1 MADPL
6 IARSE
11 SRERWPRDLRVF
23 GALSLLWAV
32 VLIARAVFNLSA
44 GATPLEDVIFGVKF
58 YGDEARVTM
67 ALQAATIAA
76 FGIGIFRRQSWGLVL
91 ALLYMAQVVAGH
103 AIFILSNL
111 RVEAQLVHVKIAAA
125 ESPVVLLI
133 ALYAIVRA
141 RPLLRDAWLRRRHR
155 RRIALLYPPA

>member
-6 IARSE
+6 IAGDAVA
-11 SRERWPRDLRVF
+11 WPRDFRIFAGLCV
-23 GALSLLWAV
+23 LWSAV
-32 VLIARAVFNLSA
+32 LAARSIFNLTAA
-44 GATPLEDVIFGVKF
+44 GVPLQDVIFGVKF

-67 ALQAATIAA
+67 ALQAIIIAS
-76 FGIGIFRRQSWGLVL
+76 FGLGILRRQRWGVIL

-111 RVEAQLVHVKIAAA
+111 GVESQRIHVKIASA

-133 ALYAIVRA
+133 ALFVLYRSIPR
-141 RPLLRDAWLRRRHR
+141 LRET
-155 RRIALLYPPA
+155 PC